1 MFSQVDNHYNKRV
14 FSVMDTCH
22 ELKRLVTRA
31 LLTTIVDLSARL
43 PITSSQFS
51 YFYIYKAPLTT
62 VETTQRRSQCEDPKN
77 RNRFW
82 EGRERDAERD
92 AENKAKQ
99 REEGREFQREG
110 SDQQD

>member
-62 VETTQRRSQCEDPKN
+62 VETTQRRSHAKIPRIEIGSEK
-77 RNRFW
+77 
-82 EGRERDAERD
+82 GERDTERD